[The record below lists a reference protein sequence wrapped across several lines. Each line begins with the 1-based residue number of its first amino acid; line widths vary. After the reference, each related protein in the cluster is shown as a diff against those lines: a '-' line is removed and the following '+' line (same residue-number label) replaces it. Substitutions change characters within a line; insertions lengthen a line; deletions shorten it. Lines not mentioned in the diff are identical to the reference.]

1 MTAPSPANAPA
12 ACPISASRMLVP
24 VDLGQLANSEHAIET
39 AVWLARQAGASLT
52 ILTVANPLG
61 IAFSDMPEDKKP
73 DFEAFVAKMSDRH
86 DFDISPLFRS
96 HESVKYAIRQAIED
110 ENIDLVVM
118 ATHDPRLTDH
128 LFGSRSSETALHNDC
143 SILILRDN

>member
-1 MTAPSPANAPA
+1 
-12 ACPISASRMLVP
+12 MLVP

>member
-1 MTAPSPANAPA
+1 MTDPSTANTRAT
-12 ACPISASRMLVP
+12 CPISASRILVP
-24 VDLGQLANSEHAIET
+24 VDLGQLENSEHAIET
-39 AVWLARQAGASLT
+39 AVWLARQAGAALM

-73 DFEAFVAKMSDRH
+73 DFEAFVANMSDRH
-86 DFDISPLFRS
+86 GFEISPLFRS
-96 HESVKYAIRQAIED
+96 HESVKYAIRQVIED
-110 ENIDLVVM
+110 ESIDFVVM

-143 SILILRDN
+143 SILILRGD